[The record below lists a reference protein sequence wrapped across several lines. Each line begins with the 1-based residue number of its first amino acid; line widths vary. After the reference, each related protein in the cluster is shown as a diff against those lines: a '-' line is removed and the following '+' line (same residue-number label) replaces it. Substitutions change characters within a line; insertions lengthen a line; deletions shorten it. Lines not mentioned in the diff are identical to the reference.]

1 MIYLDNDV
9 LAKFARPHPD
19 PNVVEYLK
27 RHHDETWAISAI
39 VAYEFVS
46 YYDQSQQRDKLQQL
60 ETDIL
65 EEITPIDARTS
76 LEAASLGSLLD
87 SAGSSLDTA
96 DLFVAATAR
105 QREATLATAN
115 ARDFDKEPI
124 RQLMDL
130 NIVEPSS

>member
-1 MIYLDNDV
+1 MLYLDNDV

-27 RHHDETWAISAI
+27 RHHDEPWAISAI

-46 YYDQSQQRDKLQQL
+46 YYDRSEQRGKLQQL
-60 ETDIL
+60 ETEVL

-76 LEAASLGSLLD
+76 LEVARLGSLLE
-87 SAGSSLDTA
+87 SAGTSLETA

-105 QREATLATAN
+105 QRDATLATAN
-115 ARDFDKEPI
+115 VHDFDKEPV
-124 RQLMDL
+124 RQLLD
-130 NIVEPSS
+130 VDVVDTSE